1 MPSPNNPNDIFSVIN
16 NINRGRGPVQMPA
29 QNRGQGPES
38 QDLNNLLSAQL
49 SEIDSA
55 IQRLESIPDDQRFNA
70 KASLGVSGARDYQI
84 NALKARR
91 QRIAADLANP
101 ENRNTGFFG
110 DVATKLGSGVREID
124 RQIGYLSGQRD
135 VEERAI
141 KEQEIARA
149 RLSDYGREASE
160 KGILGDDMT
169 LGQRA
174 YAAGLATAE
183 TLPSLASSAV
193 AGVAVAAAVPEVAA
207 VAVGTRALQLASRS
221 PRIASLLG
229 ITGSMAPAQ
238 AGRIAISMGAN
249 AGVEGVQSGA
259 SAGSSTKFE
268 AEQQI
273 LSDPDA
279 FAATEIGQRLIKETG
294 GDINKAARMAS
305 EEIAAD
311 AAVGTGIATALLA
324 LPAAAFEAKLL
335 AGAANRGF
343 ARETLSGAG
352 REALQEGPQSGSEQ
366 LISNISLQR
375 VGSDVGT
382 FENVAKAAGEGAIV
396 GGLLG
401 GGLGAVGGAVTEKA
415 PDATRED
422 TDLLLALE
430 GFMEDSGE
438 GGLPTPE
445 QQALLE
451 GPDMSPVRAGGL
463 NLTPAQL
470 LEFAENNSSNPRIAS
485 IMSQPIG
492 DMEKASQVARTLN
505 AAEADRVEA
514 RAVEQVSGLVGPTQS
529 VTSSKQMIGNLLDGI
544 GPEVVA
550 ESQTLTAIR
559 NLVDQPQKG
568 QRFVNGIRDIVGNYA
583 PTTREGESFVA
594 RPERGADGSVIM
606 GQAQVAEEAQRERE
620 ADQAF
625 RLSQLRQERFDRAT
639 GTTRQ
644 REDLRAGAPEP
655 ETQFFLGENYGDL
668 AGTPVEIVQAAS
680 PDTVR
685 LQYESPTET
694 DASGRPVTISEE
706 ISIFDVAA
714 RVIRGTNRMTQDL
727 AANLRA
733 PKAGVGTDM
742 DPRRSV
748 DRTRTRA
755 VSTTEEAGLP
765 AIQPNLVNEGY
776 RARPTT
782 DVAPQS
788 AQETPAQENI
798 PLPQG
803 VESTPDQAPD
813 QAQQLPA
820 PPQGL
825 PAPARA
831 LPATNVPEQE
841 GTTPEVQDQ
850 EASVPEREA
859 VDEEIDIDNDPRMVE
874 LNDRFDAAIER
885 VQETENTRE
894 ARKLAKA
901 LIKEGVIDEDAY
913 VDIDEAIK
921 DETDRG
927 FKHDAAMAAIE
938 DAIETQRDNAAAD
951 LESEILDETDA
962 GDTRF
967 SGRVDRVG
975 RRTLRASDVAAR
987 TQTSRERAAQE
998 ERAAEPEVEQA
1009 AEQKPDIDHEAV
1021 IEDRLKK
1028 IADRG
1033 RQGKIIANRLRSL
1046 LQRSGYSPIQV
1057 YYAFQMGDVMSRV
1070 LPQKATVDI
1079 LFVPSIKA
1087 DSAQAAAASG
1097 VDLGE
1102 EAGGR
1107 YDVYEIS
1114 QNGFSGLITL
1124 SLNEDLLSVARE
1136 NAAHE
1141 AFHVIQ
1147 DMLKVYDAKAYE
1159 QINKSFRDGMTLK
1172 DLDPSILRVLKTT
1185 EKAGGVSFYDDL
1197 IGSFGDT
1204 PLAFYEA
1211 QAVAFGALVDAKE
1224 SGSPMRGL
1232 KASFIRV
1239 VDMVSAFRRQ
1249 MGNILRKD
1257 KVRSVAEVFE
1267 GYSSG
1272 AAQERLTEAAPTQ
1285 SEINAFG
1292 YSAPERYSARTKPV
1306 ASATGKGV
1314 SEGNMLGFEPDLRVK
1329 VSGVTMPPKSLILAS
1344 TNNKNAARQI
1354 AELDGILDAYPN
1366 AGVDPNEWAGMMSYA
1381 FKSQEVPVPPYRFIK
1396 EVTGN
1401 GSVENLRRLTQGQI
1415 DDASHGFDNA
1425 REFRRAY
1432 TNGELSEVTT
1442 GKLFLWSFLSRGIS
1456 PYTQEAMFID
1466 SFSGIDKYIR
1476 LAADGKFDESTV
1488 KEYLDW
1494 AKTIAPAG
1502 SGQAG
1507 AGAKS
1512 NLNSFGQDF
1521 LLKMGRRGDDG
1532 KSHLRRLHEMLAD
1545 PDMTGRQVRREF
1557 ATFGE
1562 GVGIDNKVVSFTLL
1576 VVGFNDVMVLD
1587 RVQIR
1592 QLWDDGRFKDRNLY
1606 DGRKVDGKVVTGSAL
1621 APIGEGVRGILVYEA
1636 IERALDAQVSK
1647 IYSAI
1652 GRPQD
1657 ASIGRFH
1664 WETWVADSQQE
1675 ASHGTLDAILKDAKG
1690 DDYAIAQVTAKQGE
1704 YGAYE
1709 YGARYGVDI
1718 QNNPYYIYSTPD
1730 GGLYKFDVP
1739 SYRQF
1744 LGAIKKQG
1752 KNGVV
1757 PTGFSV
1763 QKAGNQPWYNQ
1774 PEVNREKIRELAGQY
1789 GTEVQPERRGA
1800 SAVRGADANQDA
1812 ADGAGPDTVR
1822 YSGRTASPA
1831 QIADRIRSRF
1841 PSTPR
1846 VEGGPAREGN
1856 VGRRRGGVL
1865 ADDLTGRVPVKSTYS
1880 HSEGV
1885 KAAYAELGVDTP
1897 DFHEL
1902 TGGRASA
1909 ALYSRLINEAKV
1921 DNRFGASVYVYPTEE
1936 YTDMRLFL
1944 SSDGTAGFALKGDD
1958 IVSAFKAGKSPHR
1971 AVAYPMVRMAVA
1983 LGGRRLDAF
1992 DTVLPP
1998 IYSVSGFRA
2007 ISRLR
2012 WSDEAMD
2019 DVMRREWSKET
2030 FAVFNNGEPDVVFMA
2045 YDENREGV
2053 YQPDEGEYTDDYDT
2067 AVAMQTAAVSGQR
2080 LSGRRSSLPPSIGV
2094 RQAAGQRVPLRAA
2107 PAFTQDDLNFG
2118 GNDPSNFENL
2128 VYNLQDKLIDLKK
2141 IQQSIVQTGK
2151 RIDESADVY
2160 NAEERY
2166 HGRAAARTKYF
2177 VLRELNPLIED
2188 MKAKGVSLEQ
2198 IDEYLHARHAK
2209 ERNAQIRKVNP
2220 EFQGAGSGMT
2230 DTEADA
2236 IISGF
2241 PKARLAQLEKL
2252 GARVDAIVKET
2263 QKMMVEYGLETQ
2275 ATIDTW
2281 NNTYSSYVPLQ
2292 REGFEEGG
2300 GMGQG
2305 FSTQGSTSRRALG
2318 SGLPVSDILANIAM
2332 QRERVIS
2339 RGERNRVGNALVAL
2353 ALQNPND
2360 SFWFVIDPKGADSAA
2375 AIQKLVQFGI
2385 DPDDAAN
2392 VMGAPVT
2399 RTINKTTGLVEFRRN
2414 QLFMNA
2420 SNVLATR
2427 INGEDKFVIFNSRN
2441 PRSKR
2446 MVESLK
2452 NLDVAQMSGFIGGV
2466 AKYTRYLASI
2476 NTQYNPAFGVYNLL
2490 RDLQGAALNLS
2501 STPLA
2506 GKQME
2511 VIGNALPAAWG
2522 MYRDLRSERR
2532 GDSKATNWAALA
2544 EEFEMEGGKTGYR
2557 DLFRNSSERAEA
2569 IEKALGEGSG
2579 VVNAAS
2585 KAAEP
2590 VLGWLSDYNEAI
2602 ENGVRLSAYKK
2613 AKDMGLSNAE
2623 AASIAK
2629 NLTVNFNRRGAKTAQ
2644 IGALYA
2650 FFNASVQGSARLVET
2665 LRGPAG
2671 KKIITGGLLLGAMQ
2685 AVALA
2690 AADLDDEPDWLKDKN
2705 LIIPLG
2711 DGKYFAFPMPLG
2723 FHAIPALSRRSI
2735 EFLMSGGEKPAEQVV
2750 GMMGMFAD
2758 AFNPIGS
2765 AGLSAQTLSPTVAD
2779 PAIALGENRD
2789 FAGREIYTEDYNS
2802 LDPTAGYERNRRG
2815 ASVVG
2820 DAIARAIDYATG
2832 GDGYTRGALSPTAD
2846 AVDFL
2851 IGQATGGVGREIL
2864 KVTATTEA
2872 LITGEDLPNYKIPIV
2887 GRMIGDANEEAAVSR
2902 RFYEGIKEMN
2912 QYKRALDKMEDQGK
2926 DVTPYLA
2933 DNPEA
2938 EFAYDAQSYE
2948 SDISELRKL
2957 KRQLEDEDAP
2967 RDEIDAVTEEMQ
2979 MLMNEFNQIVADY
2992 KK

>member
-1 MPSPNNPNDIFSVIN
+1 MTDYLRNVDFSLVYSPPPELRAEPPSEPPETPKEEQDSFLWRALQRGIPTIQSGLATITEDAPSILAETAALFTPNQTQANLIRNLGKVGSKSETYRQLTGDAVRETRESAAARMNELGPREFGSVFEEEGLGRKIGSLAETVAESALPTLGGIATGAITRNPTAAGAVMFGGTAPMTYGGIRERQQAEGIDDV
-16 NINRGRGPVQMPA
+16 GRAALGTAV
-29 QNRGQGPES
+29 S
-38 QDLNNLLSAQL
+38 SSLDLLTGVGGKVLSATGL
-49 SEIDSA
+49 
-55 IQRLESIPDDQRFNA
+55 L
-70 KASLGVSGARDYQI
+70 
-84 NALKARR
+84 
-91 QRIAADLANP
+91 AA
-101 ENRNTGFFG
+101 
-110 DVATKLGSGVREID
+110 
-124 RQIGYLSGQRD
+124 
-135 VEERAI
+135 
-141 KEQEIARA
+141 
-149 RLSDYGREASE
+149 REAIEGGMRQAATRVLTTAGEESGTE
-160 KGILGDDMT
+160 ILQNVIEQVAGGSDPTTKQAMLET
-169 LGQRA
+169 LE
-174 YAAGLATAE
+174 AGLA
-183 TLPSLASSAV
+183 
-193 AGVAVAAAVPEVAA
+193 
-207 VAVGTRALQLASRS
+207 
-221 PRIASLLG
+221 
-229 ITGSMAPAQ
+229 
-238 AGRIAISMGAN
+238 GA
-249 AGVEGVQSGA
+249 
-259 SAGSSTKFE
+259 F
-268 AEQQI
+268 
-273 LSDPDA
+273 
-279 FAATEIGQRLIKETG
+279 
-294 GDINKAARMAS
+294 
-305 EEIAAD
+305 
-311 AAVGTGIATALLA
+311 
-324 LPAAAFEAKLL
+324 
-335 AGAANRGF
+335 
-343 ARETLSGAG
+343 
-352 REALQEGPQSGSEQ
+352 
-366 LISNISLQR
+366 
-375 VGSDVGT
+375 
-382 FENVAKAAGEGAIV
+382 
-396 GGLLG
+396 
-401 GGLGAVGGAVTEKA
+401 GGAVFGGGIEVATA
-415 PDATRED
+415 PFRPEPTSRENADRSSQD
-422 TDLLLALE
+422 TDLLGALE
-430 GFMEDSGE
+430 VYRQQ
-438 GGLPTPE
+438 GG
-445 QQALLE
+445 QRLLE
-451 GPDMSPVRAGGL
+451 SPETIVLRDLAADDTPIRAGGL

-470 LEFAENNSSNPRIAS
+470 YEFAENNTANPRIAE
-485 IMSQPIG
+485 IMAQPASPA
-492 DMEKASQVARTLN
+492 EKASQVARVLN

-514 RAVEQVSGLVGPTQS
+514 RTVEQVSGLVGPTQS

-568 QRFVNGIRDIVGNYA
+568 QRFVTGIRDIVGNYT
-583 PTTREGESFVA
+583 PTTREGESLVA
-594 RPERGADGSVIM
+594 RPERGGEGSVIM
-606 GQAQVAEEAQRERE
+606 GQTQVAEEAQRERE

-680 PDTVR
+680 PETVR

-706 ISIFDVAA
+706 VSIFDIAG

-755 VSTTEEAGLP
+755 VSTTEEAGPP

-803 VESTPDQAPD
+803 VQSTPDQAPD

-831 LPATNVPEQE
+831 LPAPNAPEQE

-859 VDEEIDIDNDPRMVE
+859 ADEEIDIDSDPRMVE

-921 DETDRG
+921 DETDRD
-927 FKHDAAMAAIE
+927 FKHDTAMAAIE
-938 DAIETQRDNAAAD
+938 DAIETRRDNAAAD

-967 SGRVDRVG
+967 SGRTSKRKKRVRPTGAARPAEQTTEQTTDQTAARERPAARQEPVKSELAKAEQIINDRLDKIAGDGEQGARIAQRLRGLLDDRLITVPQLYAAFEGGKIASQILPKNANVDVVWVPI
-975 RRTLRASDVAAR
+975 LRADS
-987 TQTSRERAAQE
+987 ERAA
-998 ERAAEPEVEQA
+998 V
-1009 AEQKPDIDHEAV
+1009 
-1021 IEDRLKK
+1021 
-1028 IADRG
+1028 
-1033 RQGKIIANRLRSL
+1033 
-1046 LQRSGYSPIQV
+1046 
-1057 YYAFQMGDVMSRV
+1057 
-1070 LPQKATVDI
+1070 
-1079 LFVPSIKA
+1079 
-1087 DSAQAAAASG
+1087 ASG
-1097 VDLGE
+1097 TAAGQ
-1102 EAGGR
+1102 EAAGS
-1107 YDVYEIS
+1107 YDVFDVS
-1114 QNGFSGLITL
+1114 QDGLSGIIRL
-1124 SLNEDLLSVARE
+1124 SLSDNVSDFAQE

-1147 DMLKVYDAKAYE
+1147 DMLEIYDPAAFNL
-1159 QINKSFRDGMTLK
+1159 INSSFRDGGRV
-1172 DLDPSILRVLKTT
+1172 DDFPASILRKLKTLT
-1185 EKAGGVSFYDDL
+1185 VDGNQSVYQSLKA
-1197 IGSFGDT
+1197 SFGDNT
-1204 PLAFYEA
+1204 FSFYEA
-1211 QAVAFGALVDAKE
+1211 QAVAFGALVDAKN
-1224 SGSPMRGL
+1224 RGENMKGL
-1232 KASFIRV
+1232 PASFIRI
-1239 VDMVSAFRRQ
+1239 VDFAATLFRD
-1249 MGNILRKD
+1249 MGKALRLVGD
-1257 KVRSVAEVFE
+1257 SPAEIFDTFRT
-1267 GYSSG
+1267 GQ
-1272 AAQERLTEAAPTQ
+1272 AQANLTQAAPTA
-1285 SEINAFG
+1285 SDLSRSRFEALLEG
-1292 YSAPERYSARTKPV
+1292 RYSARTKPV

-1314 SEGNMLGFEPDLRVK
+1314 SEGNVLGFEPDLRVK
-1329 VSGVTMPPKSLILAS
+1329 VSGVTMPPKSPILAS

-1366 AGVDPNEWAGMMSYA
+1366 AGVDANEWAGMMSYA

-1401 GSVENLRRLTQGQI
+1401 GSVENLQRLTQGQI

-1456 PYTQEAMFID
+1456 PYAQEAMFID

-1532 KSHLRRLHEMLAD
+1532 KSHLRRLHEMLED
-1545 PDMTGRQVRREF
+1545 PDMTGRQIRREF

-1636 IERALDAQVSK
+1636 IERALDAQVSN

-1690 DDYAIAQVTAKQGE
+1690 DDYAIARVTAKQGE

-1709 YGARYGVDI
+1709 YGARYGVDN

-1744 LGAIKKQG
+1744 LGAIKKKG

-1885 KAAYAELGVDTP
+1885 KAAYAELGVATP

-1944 SSDGTAGFALKGDD
+1944 SGDGTAGFALKGDD
-1958 IVSAFKAGKSPHR
+1958 IVSAFKAGNSPHR
-1971 AVAYPMVRMAVA
+1971 AVAYSMVRIGVA

-1992 DTVLPP
+1992 DTVLPS

-2007 ISRLR
+2007 TSRLR

-2030 FAVFNNGEPDVVFMA
+2030 FAAFNNGEPDVVFMA

-2053 YQPDEGEYTDDYDT
+2053 YEPDEGEYADDYDT

-2080 LSGRRSSLPPSIGV
+2080 LSGRTRNN
-2094 RQAAGQRVPLRAA
+2094 AG
-2107 PAFTQDDLNFG
+2107 
-2118 GNDPSNFENL
+2118 
-2128 VYNLQDKLIDLKK
+2128 ID
-2141 IQQSIVQTGK
+2141 QSI
-2151 RIDESADVY
+2151 IDKVTS
-2160 NAEERY
+2160 EE
-2166 HGRAAARTKYF
+2166 
-2177 VLRELNPLIED
+2177 
-2188 MKAKGVSLEQ
+2188 
-2198 IDEYLHARHAK
+2198 
-2209 ERNAQIRKVNP
+2209 
-2220 EFQGAGSGMT
+2220 
-2230 DTEADA
+2230 
-2236 IISGF
+2236 
-2241 PKARLAQLEKL
+2241 PKAGVFGKFLDKMV
-2252 GARVDAIVKET
+2252 GRVGNE
-2263 QKMMVEYGLETQ
+2263 
-2275 ATIDTW
+2275 
-2281 NNTYSSYVPLQ
+2281 S
-2292 REGFEEGG
+2292 R
-2300 GMGQG
+2300 
-2305 FSTQGSTSRRALG
+2305 RRALVRNTTKNADG
-2318 SGLPVSDILANIAM
+2318 MFELDRMLDAAIRGVDPADGRVPVDGSSVGRIMEMMAHSNGVLQAALELGPPVFDGELTTISDDISGLFDIFAPIGESRADAFQTYAVARRESDL
-2332 QRERVIS
+2332 RR
-2339 RGERNRVGNALVAL
+2339 RGRVGFTELTDAEIAKTLSGADPDFAEVFQRYQEFNGAIIDYAIDTGYLSEELGEKFKDMDYIPYYRAYEQDDGSLDVLGPKMQAAINNPKSGLDLKLKGGKSNLGNLYENIIRNTQSIISAARKNL
-2353 ALQNPND
+2353 ALQEAADAVDALNELGIDDIGRRVKTPEGEGIMRLRVEGKPVYYKIEDPAVWFAIAGLGPQQLSWLQSVIRPFTNVLRMSITMPASFMMANLWRGKISAYVTTDANLSLGLDTLKGMKDAFQSGEATKIIKANTGMGGYDYGMGEKDFANEIRRRYRRTEGNYNSFTQNAFD
-2360 SFWFVIDPKGADSAA
+2360 SFK
-2375 AIQKLVQFGI
+2375 
-2385 DPDDAAN
+2385 
-2392 VMGAPVT
+2392 
-2399 RTINKTTGLVEFRRN
+2399 
-2414 QLFMNA
+2414 
-2420 SNVLATR
+2420 
-2427 INGEDKFVIFNSRN
+2427 
-2441 PRSKR
+2441 
-2446 MVESLK
+2446 
-2452 NLDVAQMSGFIGGV
+2452 GFI
-2466 AKYTRYLASI
+2466 
-2476 NTQYNPAFGVYNLL
+2476 
-2490 RDLQGAALNLS
+2490 
-2501 STPLA
+2501 
-2506 GKQME
+2506 
-2511 VIGNALPAAWG
+2511 
-2522 MYRDLRSERR
+2522 
-2532 GDSKATNWAALA
+2532 ALA
-2544 EEFEMEGGKTGYR
+2544 EKFGEASEFAERVKLYNDIIANGGSPKTAAYEAMNLTNFGRKGAGQGYLGATLKYLIPIVPFLNAR
-2557 DLFRNSSERAEA
+2557 IQGLYRIAENQQNEETILGLRKKVLFRGLLYTAISSAIYAAMSDDDRWDEETVEA
-2569 IEKALGEGSG
+2569 KMLYDIIYIGDMRFTLPRPFEVGTIFGSLPI
-2579 VVNAAS
+2579 AMY
-2585 KAAEP
+2585 
-2590 VLGWLSDYNEAI
+2590 DY
-2602 ENGVRLSAYKK
+2602 VRDRDGK
-2613 AKDMGLSNAE
+2613 E
-2623 AASIAK
+2623 AARK
-2629 NLTVNFNRRGAKTAQ
+2629 
-2644 IGALYA
+2644 
-2650 FFNASVQGSARLVET
+2650 
-2665 LRGPAG
+2665 LR
-2671 KKIITGGLLLGAMQ
+2671 
-2685 AVALA
+2685 
-2690 AADLDDEPDWLKDKN
+2690 
-2705 LIIPLG
+2705 
-2711 DGKYFAFPMPLG
+2711 FAFVNT
-2723 FHAIPALSRRSI
+2723 F
-2735 EFLMSGGEKPAEQVV
+2735 
-2750 GMMGMFAD
+2750 
-2758 AFNPIGS
+2758 AFNPIPPAVLTAGEVTANYSVFRSGPIDNMADMNLPAGMRYDERTSEVSKAIGGAIDVSPKKLDYLVNGYLGPMGAGFLSGIDSVLSGVGVIPKKAGGLFGDPYHIADTIAS
-2765 AGLSAQTLSPTVAD
+2765 ASGITRFVKDSDRATSRFV
-2779 PAIALGENRD
+2779 RD
-2789 FAGREIYTEDYNS
+2789 FYELKKEADQANRARKKLIEEGR
-2802 LDPTAGYERNRRG
+2802 
-2815 ASVVG
+2815 
-2820 DAIARAIDYATG
+2820 
-2832 GDGYTRGALSPTAD
+2832 
-2846 AVDFL
+2846 
-2851 IGQATGGVGREIL
+2851 
-2864 KVTATTEA
+2864 
-2872 LITGEDLPNYKIPIV
+2872 
-2887 GRMIGDANEEAAVSR
+2887 NEEALEFAEEMKFPLRARKQLGRIAREISKVNKQIDLIEVDPKLTPAEKQLKLKPLLKKRKALARSGYDYAR
-2902 RFYEGIKEMN
+2902 GMRTPVPENDYE
-2912 QYKRALDKMEDQGK
+2912 
-2926 DVTPYLA
+2926 V
-2933 DNPEA
+2933 EA
-2938 EFAYDAQSYE
+2938 EQ
-2948 SDISELRKL
+2948 
-2957 KRQLEDEDAP
+2957 
-2967 RDEIDAVTEEMQ
+2967 
-2979 MLMNEFNQIVADY
+2979 
-2992 KK
+2992 